1 LANLYEEYNS
11 NGGNEYKNRVRSIL
25 QGLGFPEESWNMQ
38 ISTLSGGQKTRLALA
53 RLLVKTPDVLVL
65 DEPTN
70 HLDTQSIEWLES
82 FLKSYQGT
90 LLVISH
96 DRQLLTTVTNKT
108 LLIDNQEAY
117 MYNAPYDKY
126 VALREA
132 DKAYQE
138 KCFIQQQ
145 KEIERIM
152 AFVEQQKR

>member
-1 LANLYEEYNS
+1 
-11 NGGNEYKNRVRSIL
+11 
-25 QGLGFPEESWNMQ
+25 MQ

-53 RLLVKTPDVLVL
+53 RLLVRTPDVLVL

-96 DRQLLTTVTNKT
+96 DRQLLTTVTTKT

-117 MYNAPYDKY
+117 VYNAP
-126 VALREA
+126 
-132 DKAYQE
+132 
-138 KCFIQQQ
+138 
-145 KEIERIM
+145 M
-152 AFVEQQKR
+152 TSMWN